1 MRVAHKMFAKQFA
14 RSKGVEQNIE
24 TTDARNLARK
34 SKNTKKY
41 QGNLSNL
48 NYFKE

>member
-1 MRVAHKMFAKQFA
+1 MRVAHRMNAKQFA
-14 RSKGVEQNIE
+14 RVKGVEQTIE

-34 SKNTKKY
+34 SKRTKKY

-48 NYFKE
+48 NYFR